1 MRIMKHLWVP
11 VLLVGYILLTLS
23 ATVGKHGLLH
33 LWQLRQEQRVLETK
47 AFDLSREN
55 DALRERI
62 ARFQKDDEFFE
73 KVVREELK
81 FVKKGELIYLFRG
94 SSETAEQ

>member
-1 MRIMKHLWVP
+1 MRMLKYLWFP

-33 LWQLRQEQRVLETK
+33 LWQLQQEQRVLETK

-55 DALRERI
+55 DDIHERI
-62 ARFQKDDEFFE
+62 ARLQKDDEFFE

-81 FVKKGELIYLFRG
+81 FVKKGELVYLFRG
-94 SSETAEQ
+94 SLETAE

>member
-1 MRIMKHLWVP
+1 MRRLKHFWFP
-11 VLLVGYILLTLS
+11 VLLVGYILLALS

-33 LWQLRQEQRVLETK
+33 LWQLQQEQRVLETK

-55 DALRERI
+55 DDLRERI
-62 ARFQKDDEFFE
+62 ARFQKDDEFLE

-81 FVKKGELIYLFRG
+81 FVKKGELVYLFRG
-94 SSETAEQ
+94 SSETPE